1 MGVNEMSVG
10 GSWEAVGFSTS
21 WFSFRLRTARFS
33 ARKGAQ
39 GPRNRANHGPQ
50 PLRPGVFGPETC
62 AHESPCP
69 TAFRICNTCHP
80 TPVLSLTQKAP
91 WSAEAKPPSG
101 ATFHAPSPPPP
112 LLEGF
117 QTHRGVLRVGAGG
130 LGCFRHFSS
139 VPPIPLS
146 GREMGAVR
154 EFGIPFYKA
163 LVKGVS
169 ERYGS
174 WGVALQ
180 QKTVFNWQRGPASDF
195 GHFHG
200 ILVGAA
206 YWVGLHPHLN
216 PTQSRWVS
224 KP

>member
-1 MGVNEMSVG
+1 MRCQLV
-10 GSWEAVGFSTS
+10 AVGR
-21 WFSFRLRTARFS
+21 RLGSVHRGSVSGFGLPDFQPGRVPKAPET
-33 ARKGAQ
+33 GQ
-39 GPRNRANHGPQ
+39 IMGRNRYALGCLDLKRVPMNHPAQWLSEYVTHATQ
-50 PLRPGVFGPETC
+50 PRSYL
-62 AHESPCP
+62 SPRSP
-69 TAFRICNTCHP
+69 LGLPKPNP
-80 TPVLSLTQKAP
+80 LLVPLSI
-91 WSAEAKPPSG
+91 PP
-101 ATFHAPSPPPP
+101 PPPPP
-112 LLEGF
+112 LREGF